1 MLKPSL
7 RIGNKMASA
16 IKYCPTCR
24 YYLYLS
30 ISADDGKA
38 LNRICRN
45 CGYSQPEATG
55 GLITFTNLEEKVSEG
70 YKVVVNEFTREDPT
84 LPHVNN
90 IKCKNEE
97 CPSVK
102 GTTPSDVIYIKYDQ
116 VNLKFLY
123 ICNVCNEQWRSRT

>member
-1 MLKPSL
+1 
-7 RIGNKMASA
+7 MASA

-30 ISADDGKA
+30 ISGDDGKT
-38 LNRICRN
+38 LNRLCRN

-90 IKCKNEE
+90 IKCKNEN
-97 CPSVK
+97 CPSNK
-102 GTTPSDVIYIKYDQ
+102 GGATSDVIYIKYDQ